1 MGRRIGIFGGTF
13 DPPHLGHLGLA
24 RDAYE
29 KVGLE
34 EVIFVP
40 TGTPKYKLNMH
51 GVSEKEDRLQML
63 ELLIKNQKWA
73 SVSTIELYR
82 QGPSYTSDTVT
93 ELKEQYPEDELFLI
107 VGSDSLKNMA
117 EWHKPEVVFKTVGVV
132 ALLRG
137 EDTWDSLQPLIEEYK
152 KTYGAR
158 VGVVISRKYNVSS
171 TDLRN
176 RISAGQDVSEF
187 VPEDVAWY
195 ISARGLYT
203 GKLLG
208 ADSRPVASK
217 FSEEAIRAELGETK
231 AADTAASG
239 GSERAEEP
247 PERTPEIHYSPVNKY
262 LEGYLSSH
270 FDGRRLASGLVNW
283 IKDWFAKNGPGCI
296 AVVGL
301 SGGKDSTM
309 VATLCRIALGPER
322 VFGVLMPDHE
332 QSDLEVAKA
341 VAMWLGISYSIVN
354 IGQATDGLRSSIAEA
369 ELFTAKEGLEI
380 ETETTVAP
388 VNGRLVTRN
397 SVRETKQMLINIP
410 PRIRMTTLY
419 AISQA
424 IGGRVSNNCNRSE
437 NYVGYST
444 LYGDAAGDFSP
455 LHNLTVTEIIR
466 LGEFLD
472 IPSEFIHKSP
482 SDGLTGKTDEDVLG
496 FSYETLDTYI
506 LTGICEDE
514 ETRKKIDQK
523 HQANLFKL
531 QPMAQYK
538 P

>member
-29 KVGLE
+29 KAGLE

-51 GVSEKEDRLQML
+51 MVSEKEDRLQML
-63 ELLIKNQKWA
+63 ELLLKDQKWA
-73 SVSTIELYR
+73 SISTVELYR
-82 QGPSYTSDTVT
+82 KGPSYTSDTVQ
-93 ELKEQYPEDELFLI
+93 ELKEQYPEDELYLI

-117 EWHKPEVVFKTVGVV
+117 EWHKPDIIFQTVGVV

-137 EDTWDSLQPLIEEYK
+137 EDTWDSLQPLIEDYK
-152 KTYGAR
+152 KKYNAR
-158 VGVVISRKYNVSS
+158 IGVVISRKYDVSS

-187 VPEDVAWY
+187 VPENVAWY
-195 ISARGLYT
+195 IGARGLYT

-208 ADSRPVASK
+208 ADSPAVSK
-217 FSEEAIRAELGETK
+217 FSEESIKAEI
-231 AADTAASG
+231 S
-239 GSERAEEP
+239 EEP
-247 PERTPEIHYSPVNKY
+247 GKETAQGAQSTLEAEALRISQIQYSPVNKY
-262 LEGYLSSH
+262 LEGYLKTH

-283 IKDWFAKNGPGCI
+283 IKDWFAKNGPDCT

-341 VAMWLGISYSIVN
+341 VAMWLGISYSVVN
-354 IGQATDGLRSSIAEA
+354 IGKATDGIRSCIAEA
-369 ELFTAKEGLEI
+369 ELFTAKEGIEI

-388 VNGRLVTRN
+388 VDGRLVTRN

-466 LGEFLD
+466 LGEFLE
-472 IPSEFIHKSP
+472 IPGEFIHKSP

-514 ETRKKIDQK
+514 EIRKKIEQK